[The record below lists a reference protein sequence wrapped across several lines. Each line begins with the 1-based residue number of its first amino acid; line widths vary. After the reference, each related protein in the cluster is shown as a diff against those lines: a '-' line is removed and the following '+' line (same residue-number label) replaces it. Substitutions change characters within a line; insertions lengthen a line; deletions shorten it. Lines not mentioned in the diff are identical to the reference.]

1 MKSPET
7 ASSDDLAEQ
16 RELHRR
22 EREALRIANLPDDQR
37 DAAIDLEAA
46 AQAAYQNT
54 RQRQRPNIPPA
65 SASRHMDDVWPGKTL
80 FCPVQGCPRS
90 KGGQGFKTKGELI
103 RHGITHQ
110 TPGYMC
116 PFCPDRDHKY
126 PRPDNLKRY
135 DYSAP
140 CKSLEL
146 ILDSHV
152 RVFHPYLKEDDPQL
166 QAALALRLPVQHARF
181 NKKLY

>member
-1 MKSPET
+1 MILLET
-7 ASSDDLAEQ
+7 GSSDDLAEQ

-65 SASRHMDDVWPGKTL
+65 SAIRQMDDVWPGKPL
-80 FCPVQGCPRS
+80 FCPVHGCPRS
-90 KGGQGFKTKGELI
+90 NGGQGFKTKSELI
-103 RHGITHQ
+103 RHGIVHQ
-110 TPGYMC
+110 SPGYVC

-126 PRPDNLKRY
+126 PRPDNLKR
-135 DYSAP
+135 
-140 CKSLEL
+140 
-146 ILDSHV
+146 
-152 RVFHPYLKEDDPQL
+152 
-166 QAALALRLPVQHARF
+166 
-181 NKKLY
+181 